1 MKNLAFNRFEK
12 ILIILCLFITSIII
26 SCTKD
31 STSEPELPP
40 QITYQEVVRTV
51 LQPQENYFNIYKDLL
66 ALTDSISALDSVLN
80 LFKKN
85 PDVLWAEKSINGI
98 DVQYKNG
105 IRGGIVTTDSY
116 LSKAVNSNE
125 NLQSDDNKRTLQKT
139 LTNITPLSKKSVIIS
154 QFGVELEIIEEAFY
168 QYLPSIGF
176 EQPVVY
182 RGIIHPDDIEIFK
195 NLQNYGVIYI
205 NSGGFPWTINNP
217 EECYIL
223 TKIPLQESVFL
234 KYITDFLAGNLMTKF
249 HLLFGN
255 IVLIGS
261 NFIST
266 YNNFELSKPL
276 IIGSYSFSIFSELA
290 SKMKS
295 NTKGAFIGYDWFEP
309 NNSDDLI
316 WINDLI
322 FSMTQE
328 PINIKQWM
336 VGPFLKFFPAYK
348 HPTNIKFIGPD
359 NFGLYNGPDWPW
371 RYVNINLDY
380 VDGLCSLSTGGTYLW
395 EDLFFGHPYQYVSIS
410 PDGKTFTAQWDS
422 TYDSNA
428 RQRGELSIEVDTT
441 NLMVTNFNAYYTYE
455 TYDGDKI
462 FHYQRMEIQGHNI
475 PMAYKADTYLVNET
489 KGTAV
494 CDAVNYFTF
503 VYIDNVGTQNERT
516 TTLTSYTCDANSWV
530 TIHWYKDKY

>member
-1 MKNLAFNRFEK
+1 MKSSPFYRIEK
-12 ILIILCLFITSIII
+12 ILLVLCLFITFIII

-31 STSEPELPP
+31 STSEPVLPP
-40 QITYQEVVRTV
+40 QITYQEVLRTV

-85 PDVLWAEKSINGI
+85 PDVRWAEKSINGI

-105 IRGGIVTTDSY
+105 MRGGIITTDSY
-116 LSKAVNSNE
+116 LSKAANLNE
-125 NLQSDDNKRTLQKT
+125 SLLTDDKIKTLQKAFA
-139 LTNITPLSKKSVIIS
+139 NITPLSKKSIIIS
-154 QFGVELEIIEEAFY
+154 LFDFYLEITEEAFY

-176 EQPVVY
+176 ETPVVY
-182 RGIIHPDDIEIFK
+182 ASIINPDAINTFK
-195 NLQNYGVIYI
+195 NLSEYGLIYI
-205 NSGGFPWTINNP
+205 NSGGFPWPSYNP
-217 EECYIL
+217 EETYIV
-223 TKIPLQESVFL
+223 TKISPEESV
-234 KYITDFLAGNLMTKF
+234 YIKHFEDFLNGNLMVKF
-249 HLLFGN
+249 SWFWGN
-255 IVLIGS
+255 KVLVGS
-261 NFIST
+261 NFIT
-266 YNNFELSKPL
+266 AHNNFELNKPL
-276 IIGSYSFSIFSELA
+276 IIASYGFSIFGELA
-290 SKMKS
+290 NKIKS
-295 NTKGAFIGYDWFEP
+295 ETKGALIGYDWVSP
-309 NNSDDLI
+309 DNDDLI

-336 VGPFLKFFPAYK
+336 DNPFPKSLPAFK
-348 HPTNIKFIGPD
+348 HPTNIKFVGPD
-359 NFGLYNGPDWPW
+359 NFGLYNGPNWPW

-428 RQRGELSIEVDTT
+428 RHRGELSIEVDTT

-475 PMAYKADTYLVNET
+475 PMAYKADAYLVNEI
-489 KGTAV
+489 KGTVV
-494 CDAVNYFTF
+494 CDAVNHFTF

-516 TTLTSYTCDANSWV
+516 MTLSSYSCDANSMV
-530 TIHWYKDKY
+530 TIHWYKDRY